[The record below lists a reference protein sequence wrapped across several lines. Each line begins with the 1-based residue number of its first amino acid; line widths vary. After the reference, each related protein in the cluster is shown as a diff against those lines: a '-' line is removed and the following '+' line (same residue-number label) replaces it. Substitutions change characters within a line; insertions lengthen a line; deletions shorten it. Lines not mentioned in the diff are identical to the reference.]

1 MAAVHTGQ
9 NVHLYEQMKAAPSGV
24 SGASQRSHCPRNSKA
39 IER

>member
-9 NVHLYEQMKAAPSGV
+9 NVHSYEQMDAAPSGV
-24 SGASQRSHCPRNSKA
+24 SGASQRSHCARISSP